1 MGGTSPAAVVG
12 TALGTILANGSN
24 KATLIGTAGARDPK
38 PLGVVAIVPMR
49 GMTLAGGV
57 RLACGEHEHGGEK
70 TKGNCP

>member
-1 MGGTSPAAVVG
+1 MQ
-12 TALGTILANGSN
+12 
-24 KATLIGTAGARDPK
+24 
-38 PLGVVAIVPMR
+38 